1 MADPEKSKEKQQTI
15 LVVDDDDELRLA
27 LVKSLS
33 KESYR
38 VYAGANFDDGLEI
51 LRTQKIDLLLSD
63 LKMPDKSGI
72 DLLKEVKTVSP
83 QTRVI
88 IITAYG
94 EMESYLD
101 AMNIGAFDYI
111 NKPINRD
118 DLLEMVTRA
127 LDLPG

>member
-1 MADPEKSKEKQQTI
+1 MTESPKSEEKQQTI
-15 LVVDDDDELRLA
+15 LVVDDDEELRLA

-33 KESYR
+33 KANYR
-38 VYAGANFDDGLEI
+38 VYAGANFTDGIEI

-63 LKMPDKSGI
+63 LKMPDKSGL
-72 DLLKEVKTVSP
+72 DLLKEVKSISS

-94 EMESYLD
+94 EMSSYLE

-118 DLLEMVTRA
+118 ELLEMVSRA

>member
-1 MADPEKSKEKQQTI
+1 MSDVSKDNEKQPTI
-15 LVVDDDDELRLA
+15 LVVDDDEELRLA

-33 KESYR
+33 KANYR
-38 VYAGANFDDGLEI
+38 VYAGASFGDGLEI
-51 LRTQKIDLLLSD
+51 LRSQQIDLLLTD

-72 DLLKEVKTVSP
+72 DLLKEVKEIAP

-94 EMESYLD
+94 EMGTYLE

-118 DLLEMVTRA
+118 ELLEMTRRA
-127 LDLPG
+127 LELPG